1 MNGLNMKA
9 AVRKLIVA
17 GACFVTLLPIVAN
30 AQSPAARR
38 QSMLV
43 STSWLAEHL
52 RDPNLVVLQV
62 GGRAQFDSVHIPGA
76 RSVVL
81 QDITLPQGE
90 SKLSTELPSP
100 ERLKAW
106 AEANGIGNN
115 SRIVVVPY
123 DSILQISTRVFL
135 TLSYMGAM
143 ERTSLL
149 NGGLSAWR
157 SEARP
162 LSSEAPAAAKPATF
176 DLKLRPELIAAMKDV
191 ETAIADNKV
200 AVIDA
205 RTPNFYNG
213 NGGGYP
219 RAGHIP
225 TAVNIPLTTVS
236 TNGFIKEE
244 PALRTL
250 FTDANV
256 GSGKPVITYCHVG
269 QQASLLWFVATMLG
283 YDAKMY
289 DGSFQ
294 EWSGTERLPVVGK
307 PN

>member
-1 MNGLNMKA
+1 MQF
-9 AVRKLIVA
+9 AVQKFFVTGACVLALLSVA
-17 GACFVTLLPIVAN
+17 GNTQQPN
-30 AQSPAARR
+30 ARR

-43 STSWLAEHL
+43 STAWLADHL

-62 GGRAQFDSVHIPGA
+62 GGKAQFDSVHIPGA
-76 RSVVL
+76 RSVAL
-81 QDITLPQGE
+81 ADITLSAGE
-90 SKLSTELPSP
+90 SKLSTELPPP

-106 AEANGIGNN
+106 AEGNVIGNN
-115 SRIVVVPY
+115 SRIIVVPY
-123 DSILQISTRVFL
+123 DSTLQASTRVFI
-135 TLSYMGAM
+135 TLAYIGAM
-143 ERTSLL
+143 DRTSLL
-149 NGGLSAWR
+149 NGGLAAWR

-162 LSSEAPAAAKPATF
+162 LSSEAPVAPKSANF

-191 ETAIADNKV
+191 ETAIQNDKV

-205 RTPNFYNG
+205 RLPRFYNG
-213 NGGGYP
+213 DGGGYP

-244 PALRTL
+244 PALQEL
-250 FTDANV
+250 FRMASV
-256 GSGKPVITYCHVG
+256 APGKPVITYCHVG
-269 QQASLLWFVATMLG
+269 QQASLLWFVATLLG